1 MLNFEVKVSHL
12 VCTSLVRST
21 VPMNQT
27 VQQTG
32 AMPLRC
38 SSGTVLSAEE
48 SVGTVL
54 FADF

>member
-1 MLNFEVKVSHL
+1 
-12 VCTSLVRST
+12 
-21 VPMNQT
+21 MNQT

-32 AMPLRC
+32 AMPLRF